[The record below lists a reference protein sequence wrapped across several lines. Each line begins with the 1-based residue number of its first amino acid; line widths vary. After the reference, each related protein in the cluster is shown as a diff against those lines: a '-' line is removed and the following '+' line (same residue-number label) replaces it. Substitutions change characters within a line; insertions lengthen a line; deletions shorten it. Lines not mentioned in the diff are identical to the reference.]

1 LDYFLSQADVI
12 FAVDY
17 EVSSEDHLKC
27 RIRTTGM
34 ILADYVINN
43 VRFHIYDVGGQRNER
58 KKWIQ
63 LFEGV
68 MAVIFV
74 AALNH
79 YCAVLFEDELKNA
92 MLESLML
99 FEEIS
104 NIKWFKKTEMILFL
118 NKNDLFRERIKDGT
132 PLSVCFNRKTFEEQ
146 KKEYFEE
153 YKGAEYVANAD
164 DEKADLESLNKAHAE
179 MVYFIQRQ
187 YEKRSL
193 NPLKRIFVHVT
204 TATNKENVKKVFW
217 DVQNIVINSN
227 LRKGGLV

>member
-1 LDYFLSQADVI
+1 MDYFFSKIDRI
-12 FAVDY
+12 FDTKY
-17 EVSSEDHLKC
+17 EPTLEDTLKC
-27 RIRTTGM
+27 RARTTGLIGEKFM
-34 ILADYVINN
+34 INN
-43 VRFHIYDVGGQRNER
+43 IPFSIFDAGGQRTER
-58 KKWIQ
+58 RKWIQ

-68 MAVIFV
+68 TAIIFV

-79 YCAVLFEDELKNA
+79 FCTVLFEDEAKNA
-92 MLESLML
+92 MLESLLL
-99 FEEIS
+99 FEEIA

-132 PLSVCFNRKTFEEQ
+132 PLSVCFNRKTFVDQ